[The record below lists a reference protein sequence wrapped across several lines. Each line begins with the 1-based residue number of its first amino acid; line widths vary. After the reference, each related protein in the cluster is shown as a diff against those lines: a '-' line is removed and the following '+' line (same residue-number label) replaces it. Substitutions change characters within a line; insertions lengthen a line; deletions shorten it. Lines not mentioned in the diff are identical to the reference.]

1 MDRSSP
7 VPTCTERERERERE
21 STVEVQGLEDK
32 SEKAGRLAPLFI
44 LSARFHSFLLNFQN
58 PTASDCGGEK
68 NKSCKRWQ
76 DRESEGPNQIES
88 ENSNQIE
95 FWNSY

>member
-1 MDRSSP
+1 MYQ
-7 VPTCTERERERERE
+7 ERERERE

-44 LSARFHSFLLNFQN
+44 LSARFNSFLLNFQN
-58 PTASDCGGEK
+58 PTASDYGGEK

-76 DRESEGPNQIES
+76 NLESGDP
-88 ENSNQIE
+88 NQIE
-95 FWNSY
+95 FWNLHWGQVLS